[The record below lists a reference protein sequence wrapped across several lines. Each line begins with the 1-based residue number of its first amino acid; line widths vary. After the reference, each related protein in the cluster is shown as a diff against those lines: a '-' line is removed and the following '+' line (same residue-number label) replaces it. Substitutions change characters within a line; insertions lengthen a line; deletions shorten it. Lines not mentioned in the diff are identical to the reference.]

1 MVPNESG
8 TPLDFS
14 SGNTVDIILNFTMNS
29 AWVTNNCELVSFIQN
44 LNGKEILQGNK
55 VAITELSPLPVEL
68 TSFDAKAI
76 AGKVNLNWTTAT
88 EINNYG
94 FEVERS
100 FDGSSFFTVGFVR
113 GNGTTTEPR
122 AYSFMDEL
130 AVNGTETI
138 YYRLKQVDYNGAFQY
153 SDIVSVVF
161 DLPTDYALGQNYP
174 NPFNPSTKIKY
185 SVPQSGLVSIVV
197 YDLTGQE
204 VISLINEVK
213 EPGNYEINF
222 NATGL
227 SSGVYFYKMTAN
239 NFTQVKKMSI
249 LK

>member
-1 MVPNESG
+1 
-8 TPLDFS
+8 
-14 SGNTVDIILNFTMNS
+14 MNA
-29 AWVTNNCELVSFIQN
+29 AWVAANCEIVSFIQN

-55 VAITELSPLPVEL
+55 VALNELGPLPVEL
-68 TSFDAKAI
+68 TSFSAKAT

-88 EINNYG
+88 EINNSG

-100 FDGSSFFTVGFVR
+100 FDGSTFFTVGFVR
-113 GNGTTTEPR
+113 GNGTTTEPK
-122 AYSFMDEL
+122 AYSFSDEL
-130 AVNGTETI
+130 DVNGTETI
-138 YYRLKQVDYNGAFQY
+138 YYRLKQVDYNGAFEY
-153 SDIVSVVF
+153 SDVVSVVF
-161 DLPTDYALGQNYP
+161 DLPTDFALGQNYP
-174 NPFNPSTKIKY
+174 NPFNPTSKIKY

-204 VISLINEVK
+204 VATIINEVK

-222 NATGL
+222 NAGGL
-227 SSGVYFYKMTAN
+227 SSGVYFYRMTAD